1 MMLILIVL
9 KTKYHIMLSERNEI
23 LELKIYVQLS
33 KYRER
38 TLKAIG
44 NEIKVPSTIANDSNI
59 RINHISNVLRQL
71 KNKNIVECMN
81 EDAHKGRLY
90 RLTPTGKEI
99 LKSIEKDEKKINSN

>member
-1 MMLILIVL
+1 MFYIFE
-9 KTKYHIMLSERNEI
+9 KTISN
-23 LELKIYVQLS
+23 
-33 KYRER
+33 
-38 TLKAIG
+38 
-44 NEIKVPSTIANDSNI
+44 NWTINYSIDAI